1 MEAQA
6 PDPAPRRRSE
16 RVSIA
21 FPLEVA
27 GVDLTGQRF
36 ADKTKTTT
44 VSMYGCCLPIPRLLK
59 PDQQVQLTRILTG
72 QSALGRVVA
81 PMGDQPEGHLYGVET
96 DDPCA
101 SLWGI
106 QFASPMYQKLVD
118 NMREGAYFV
127 NLDRKITYW
136 NEGAEQLS
144 GYAAGEV
151 VGQRS
156 SESLADV
163 DGRGKQLCDDDCPLE
178 QTMIDGQ
185 PRTTDVFMQHKEG
198 HRIPVNVQV
207 LPMRNAAGKI
217 VGAAKVFRNSSSY
230 HRVERRVSELEQLAF
245 RDPLTGLPNRHYFE
259 LKVEHALDEHRR
271 FGRQYGLLMFDIDRF
286 RQANDDH
293 GHEVGDALL
302 KAMAETLERTLRT
315 GDLVGR
321 WGGEEFLVLAPDVDE
336 VALRLVAE
344 RCRGLIA
351 QSSVATTSS
360 RTAVTVSIGGTLLS
374 NGDSAQSAI
383 HRADDLMSQS
393 TRAGGD
399 RTMTG

>member
-1 MEAQA
+1 
-6 PDPAPRRRSE
+6 
-16 RVSIA
+16 
-21 FPLEVA
+21 
-27 GVDLTGQRF
+27 
-36 ADKTKTTT
+36 
-44 VSMYGCCLPIPRLLK
+44 
-59 PDQQVQLTRILTG
+59 
-72 QSALGRVVA
+72 
-81 PMGDQPEGHLYGVET
+81 
-96 DDPCA
+96 
-101 SLWGI
+101 
-106 QFASPMYQKLVD
+106 
-118 NMREGAYFV
+118 
-127 NLDRKITYW
+127 
-136 NEGAEQLS
+136 
-144 GYAAGEV
+144 
-151 VGQRS
+151 
-156 SESLADV
+156 
-163 DGRGKQLCDDDCPLE
+163 
-178 QTMIDGQ
+178 
-185 PRTTDVFMQHKEG
+185 
-198 HRIPVNVQV
+198 V

-259 LKVEHALDEHRR
+259 LKVEHALDEQRR

-336 VALRLVAE
+336 IALRLVAE

>member
-1 MEAQA
+1 MEAQV
-6 PDPAPRRRSE
+6 PDPAIRRRSE

-36 ADKTKTTT
+36 SDKTKTTT

-72 QSALGRVVA
+72 QSAVGRVIA
-81 PMGDQPEGHLYGVET
+81 PMGDQPDGHLYGVET

-101 SLWGI
+101 DLWGI
-106 QFASPMYQKLVD
+106 QFASPLYQKLMD
-118 NMREGAYFV
+118 NLKEGAYFV

-144 GYAAGEV
+144 GYAAGEI
-151 VGQRS
+151 VGQPS
-156 SESLADV
+156 SENLVEV
-163 DGRGKQLCDDDCPLE
+163 DGSSKQFSDNDNSIE
-178 QTMIDGQ
+178 QVMVDGLA
-185 PRTTDVFMQHKEG
+185 RTTDVLLRHKQG
-198 HRIPVNVQV
+198 HHVPVNVQI
-207 LPMRNAAGKI
+207 LPMRNQAGKI
-217 VGAAKVFRNSSSY
+217 VGAAKVFRDTSAY
-230 HRVERRVSELEQLAF
+230 KRVERRVSELEQLAF

-259 LKVEHALDEHRR
+259 LKVEHALDEQRR
-271 FGRQYGLLMFDIDRF
+271 FGRQYGLLMFDVDHF
-286 RQANDDH
+286 RQVNDDH

-302 KAMAETLERTLRT
+302 KALAETLARTLRA

-321 WGGEEFLVLAPDVDE
+321 WGGEEFLILTADVDE

-344 RCRGLIA
+344 RCRSLIA
-351 QSSVATTSS
+351 QSSVATASS

-374 NGDSAQSAI
+374 DGDSAQSAI
-383 HRADDLMSQS
+383 RRADEMTSQS
-393 TRAGGD
+393 MRAGGD
-399 RTMTG
+399 RTTTE

>member
-1 MEAQA
+1 MGAQL
-6 PDPAPRRRSE
+6 PDPTPRRRSE

-36 ADKTKTTT
+36 SDKTKTTT

-101 SLWGI
+101 ALWGI

-118 NMREGAYFV
+118 NLREGAYFV

-144 GYAAGEV
+144 GYAAGEI
-151 VGQRS
+151 VGQSS
-156 SESLADV
+156 SENLAEV
-163 DGRGKQLCDDDCPLE
+163 DASGKQLCDDDSPLE
-178 QTMIDGQ
+178 QSMIDGQ
-185 PRTTDVFMQHKEG
+185 PRSTDVFMRHKQG
-198 HRIPVNVQV
+198 HRVPVNVEI
-207 LPMRNAAGKI
+207 LPMRNPAGKI

-259 LKVEHALDEHRR
+259 LKIEHALDEQRR

-302 KAMAETLERTLRT
+302 KALAETLERTLRAD
-315 GDLVGR
+315 DLVGR

-351 QSSVATTSS
+351 QSSVATNSS
-360 RTAVTVSIGGTLLS
+360 RTAITVSIGGTLLS

-383 HRADDLMSQS
+383 RRADELMTES

-399 RTMTG
+399 RTTTA